1 MFQIGLILEG
11 KTPPDNRVALTPT
24 QCTQLMQRYPDIRII
39 AEPSPRR
46 CYTDEE
52 YRAAGVTIQ
61 DDLSACD
68 VLLGIKEVPVDKLI
82 PGKAYCFFSH
92 TRKKQPYNKKLM
104 QALIEKRIRM
114 IDYEALTYDDGQR
127 ILGFGFFAGV
137 VGAHNGLLT
146 YGKKY
151 GLYQLKA
158 AHECHDMSAMM
169 HQYEGAYLPPV
180 KIAVTGSGRVTTG
193 ILEIMQAWNI
203 KSVEPED
210 FLANEYDYPVYTLL
224 KGAALYEHKVSRTY
238 NRNDF
243 HANPEQYNC
252 KFLPFAQSADILMNG
267 IYWQEKIPRL
277 FEKEDVKDDSFRL
290 SVIADITCDTD
301 GSVPLNL
308 GASTIADPV
317 YGYDRTTGSKA
328 GPFQNNDHIIDIM
341 AVDNLPNEL
350 PRDASEHFGNHII
363 KYILPEML
371 LKESK
376 ILDRATI
383 CENGKLSPYF
393 EYLSDY
399 AYE

>member
-24 QCTQLMQRYPDIRII
+24 QCTQLMQRYTDIRIT

-82 PGKAYCFFSH
+82 PGKTYCFFSH

-210 FLANEYDYPVYTLL
+210 FLANEYNYPVYTLL

-252 KFLPFAQSADILMNG
+252 KFLPFARSADILMNG

-317 YGYDRTTGSKA
+317 YGYDRTTGSKVE
-328 GPFQNNDHIIDIM
+328 PFQNDNHIIDIM

-350 PRDASEHFGNHII
+350 PRDASEHFGSHII

>member
-24 QCTQLMQRYPDIRII
+24 QCAQLMQHYPDMRII

-46 CYTDEE
+46 CFTDDE

-61 DDLSACD
+61 DDMSACD
-68 VLLGIKEVPVDKLI
+68 VLLGIKEVPIDKLI
-82 PGKAYCFFSH
+82 PGKTYCFFSH

-104 QALIEKRIRM
+104 QALIEKQIRM

-137 VGAHNGLLT
+137 VGAHNGLLA
-146 YGKKY
+146 YGKRY
-151 GLYQLKA
+151 DLYHLKA

-169 HQYEGAYLPPV
+169 HQYEDAYLPPV

-224 KGAALYEHKVSRTY
+224 KGAALYEHKVNKTY

-243 HANPEQYNC
+243 HAHPEQYNC
-252 KFLPFAQSADILMNG
+252 KFLPFAQAADILMNG

-277 FEKEDVKDDSFRL
+277 FEKEDAKNENFRL
-290 SVIADITCDTD
+290 RVIADITCDLD

-317 YGYDRTTGSKA
+317 YGYNRTTDSKA
-328 GPFQNNDHIIDIM
+328 APFQNDGQIVDIM

-350 PRDASEHFGNHII
+350 PRDASEHFGSHII

-371 LKESK
+371 LQESK

-383 CENGKLSPYF
+383 CANGKLSTYF